1 MSESAIQSAI
11 RLAARD
17 NGQLLWRNNSG
28 AYFDKRG
35 VLVRYGLGNTSKAIN
50 KVLKS
55 SDLIGVTRV
64 NIQPHHL
71 GRTIAVFTAL
81 EIKQD
86 VNKIKSPRELA
97 QANYINLI
105 GDCGGIAG
113 FCDTIE
119 DVEILI
125 REFIQ

>member
-11 RLAARD
+11 RLAAHD

-35 VLVRYGLGNTSKAIN
+35 VLVRYGLGNASKAIN

-71 GRTIAVFTAL
+71 GRTMAVFTAL

-86 VNKIKSPRELA
+86 TKRIRSPRESA
-97 QANYINLI
+97 QSNYINLVR
-105 GDCGGIAG
+105 DCGGIAG
-113 FCDTIE
+113 FCDDVK

-125 REFIQ
+125 RGFIQ